1 MEENNNELTRP
12 FCTLLR
18 MISWKG
24 ILIDRKVVGRE
35 YKMKHNSKQFLAL
48 FMAVS
53 MAVAPV
59 SGVYAEDQNAAV
71 GDTLSE
77 NKQDSDEAGQ
87 TEPEAAAGQTE
98 SEAAAGQ
105 TESSVTTDT
114 SQEVTKEAGK
124 NQVAVEK
131 VQNTQEDG
139 TAPQTEPIGEDE
151 IFENITDISGM
162 AGALKDGEY
171 GVDADHFSAKL
182 TSGGSSKV
190 KIECQKVIV
199 KNGKATAW
207 INFSSSKYDKV
218 WVKVNGTQNIY
229 HAKPREGEAGVTFE
243 IPVNLNSSMT
253 FMAHTS
259 SMSGK
264 NIAYTINIAIPE
276 DTVPSTPSTPDQT
289 VITELS
295 FKEGSELSMKEGE
308 VQKLTPQFT
317 PALSASETAPD
328 MTWTSSDPKIVTVA
342 KSGTQAEV
350 TAVKAGT
357 AEVTVSI
364 NNAEGTELKATC
376 KVTVTASETENKTL
390 TDGNY
395 QVDVDTGN
403 KMFKVTNCILTS
415 EKGKMYAVITLSG
428 TGYDYLYMGSAADA
442 AEAAAKDYISYV
454 ADEAGKYT
462 YKVPVESLDK
472 GIAVAAHSIKKD
484 KWYDRTLIFSSAS
497 AKRIIADGTYQVNAE
512 AGGKMFRVTDCVM
525 TVKNGQMT
533 AAVTLSGQGY
543 NRIYLGDVNNASDDE
558 KNWIL
563 PDSLLAEQYT
573 FQIPVEKLDEVMT
586 IAVHTTKS
594 NKWDTRTLTFHSE
607 GMTKIADSN
616 NGNASN
622 GNNGSNGSLKPG
634 GNNNNPGNGS
644 NGNNQGNAENN
655 NGNSGTTGNNTTN
668 NGKPDQESKYESD
681 LNKSTARVNSTT
693 GLKDGVYTPDSFSWS
708 GGTGKVSITCSK
720 VTVTGGQAYA
730 TITFSSPHY
739 QYVKANGNVYYPSAK
754 TGSSTSFVIPVELNK
769 NNSVVGMTTAMSTA
783 HEIKYTIFVYIAE
796 AAKANASARANGKE
810 VTVIGANGSDSSKT
824 AAANKKMDEVAPE
837 IIGLEYQSET
847 KAEYA
852 KYFKIY
858 HYDQGITLLEI
869 DMNKKTG
876 RKAAGK
882 KWKEASEIS
891 GLNPAEQE
899 QAALYLNKVIK
910 YLIVPENAEIPAGLD
925 KEVIVVR
932 QPADHVYAGS
942 NKTISLME
950 ELGQLDKVTTVGVKK
965 NKCKNETIKEKMAE
979 KEVIYAGTSGKLNY
993 KKLVKKLKA
1002 GDLLYILSIDRL
1014 GRNYEEILLQWRII
1028 TKEKQVDVVVLDMPL
1043 LDTRKS
1049 GNDLTGTFVAD
1060 LVLQILSYVAQTERE
1075 NIHQRQK
1082 EGIAAAKLR
1091 GVKFGRPRKDVPER
1105 FWQLKE
1111 DWEDQKITSRE
1122 AARQLSIAQD
1132 TFLRW
1137 VHGK

>member
-1 MEENNNELTRP
+1 MEENYNKLTRP

-71 GDTLSE
+71 E
-77 NKQDSDEAGQ
+77 NAVNANVQDSAEAGQ
-87 TEPEAAAGQTE
+87 TEPEATAGQTESEAAAGQTE
-98 SEAAAGQ
+98 TEAAAGQ

-229 HAKPREGEAGVTFE
+229 HAKPREGEAGVAFE

-295 FKEGSELSMKEGE
+295 FKEGTELSMKKGE
-308 VQKLTPQFT
+308 VQELTPQFT

-390 TDGNY
+390 TDGSY

-428 TGYDYLYMGSAADA
+428 TGYDYLYMGPAADA

-472 GIAVAAHSIKKD
+472 GIAVAAHSIKND

-533 AAVTLSGQGY
+533 AAVTLSGHGY

-622 GNNGSNGSLKPG
+622 GNNGSNGSLTPG

-824 AAANKKMDEVAPE
+824 ATANKKMDEVAPE

-910 YLIVPENAEIPAGLD
+910 YLIVPENVEIPAGLD

-993 KKLVKKLKA
+993 KKLVKNKCNLALLSSSVLPEKRSSKKA
-1002 GDLLYILSIDRL
+1002 AKKKMTAYRKMT
-1014 GRNYEEILLQWRII
+1014 EKMTLLQIPVIVDRA
-1028 TKEKQVDVVVLDMPL
+1028 KDEKGKD
-1043 LDTRKS
+1043 
-1049 GNDLTGTFVAD
+1049 A
-1060 LVLQILSYVAQTERE
+1060 
-1075 NIHQRQK
+1075 QK
-1082 EGIAAAKLR
+1082 E
-1091 GVKFGRPRKDVPER
+1091 
-1105 FWQLKE
+1105 
-1111 DWEDQKITSRE
+1111 WEKVYKVILGCDGQSAE
-1122 AARQLSIAQD
+1122 
-1132 TFLRW
+1132 
-1137 VHGK
+1137 

>member
-1 MEENNNELTRP
+1 MEENYNKLTRP

-24 ILIDRKVVGRE
+24 ILVDRKVVGRE

-71 GDTLSE
+71 EDTLSE
-77 NKQDSDEAGQ
+77 NKQDSDEVGQ

-98 SEAAAGQ
+98 SEAAAGQTETEAAAGQ

-308 VQKLTPQFT
+308 VQELTPQFT

-573 FQIPVEKLDEVMT
+573 FQIPVKKLDEVMT

-622 GNNGSNGSLKPG
+622 GNNGSNGSLTPG

-824 AAANKKMDEVAPE
+824 ATANKKMDEVAPE

-910 YLIVPENAEIPAGLD
+910 YLIVPENVEIPAGLD

-993 KKLVKKLKA
+993 KKLVKNKCNLALLSSSVLPEKRSSKKA
-1002 GDLLYILSIDRL
+1002 AKKKMTAYRKMT
-1014 GRNYEEILLQWRII
+1014 EKMTLLQIPVIVDRA
-1028 TKEKQVDVVVLDMPL
+1028 KDEKGKD
-1043 LDTRKS
+1043 
-1049 GNDLTGTFVAD
+1049 A
-1060 LVLQILSYVAQTERE
+1060 
-1075 NIHQRQK
+1075 QK
-1082 EGIAAAKLR
+1082 E
-1091 GVKFGRPRKDVPER
+1091 
-1105 FWQLKE
+1105 
-1111 DWEDQKITSRE
+1111 WEKVYKVILGCDGQSAE
-1122 AARQLSIAQD
+1122 
-1132 TFLRW
+1132 
-1137 VHGK
+1137 

>member
-1 MEENNNELTRP
+1 MEENYNKLTRP

-24 ILIDRKVVGRE
+24 ILVDRKVVGRE

-98 SEAAAGQ
+98 SEAAAGQTETEAAAGQ

-308 VQKLTPQFT
+308 VQELTPQFT

-328 MTWTSSDPKIVTVA
+328 MTWTSSDPEVVTVA
-342 KSGTQAEV
+342 KSGTQAEL

-364 NNAEGTELKATC
+364 KNAEGTELKATC

-573 FQIPVEKLDEVMT
+573 FRIPVEKLDEVMT

-622 GNNGSNGSLKPG
+622 GNNGSNGSLTPG

-824 AAANKKMDEVAPE
+824 ATANKKMDEVAPE

-891 GLNPAEQE
+891 GLNPVEQE
-899 QAALYLNKVIK
+899 QAALYLNNVVK

-993 KKLVKKLKA
+993 KKLVKNKCNLALLSSSVLPEKRSGKKA
-1002 GDLLYILSIDRL
+1002 AKKKMTAYRKMT
-1014 GRNYEEILLQWRII
+1014 EKMTLLQIPVIVDRS
-1028 TKEKQVDVVVLDMPL
+1028 KDEKGKD
-1043 LDTRKS
+1043 
-1049 GNDLTGTFVAD
+1049 A
-1060 LVLQILSYVAQTERE
+1060 
-1075 NIHQRQK
+1075 QK
-1082 EGIAAAKLR
+1082 E
-1091 GVKFGRPRKDVPER
+1091 
-1105 FWQLKE
+1105 
-1111 DWEDQKITSRE
+1111 WEKVYQVILGCDGQNAE
-1122 AARQLSIAQD
+1122 
-1132 TFLRW
+1132 
-1137 VHGK
+1137 

>member
-1 MEENNNELTRP
+1 MEENYNKLTRP

-71 GDTLSE
+71 EDTLSE
-77 NKQDSDEAGQ
+77 NKQDSDEVGQ
-87 TEPEAAAGQTE
+87 TEPEATVGQTE
-98 SEAAAGQ
+98 LEAAAGQ

-308 VQKLTPQFT
+308 VQELTPQFT

-328 MTWTSSDPKIVTVA
+328 MTWTSSDPEVVTVA
-342 KSGTQAEV
+342 KSGTQAEL

-364 NNAEGTELKATC
+364 KNAEGTELKATC

-573 FQIPVEKLDEVMT
+573 FRIPVEKLDEVMT

-622 GNNGSNGSLKPG
+622 GNNGSNGSLIPG

-824 AAANKKMDEVAPE
+824 ATANKKMDEVAPE

-899 QAALYLNKVIK
+899 QAALYLNNVVK

-965 NKCKNETIKEKMAE
+965 NKCKNETIKEKMTE

-993 KKLVKKLKA
+993 KKLVKNKCNLALLSSSVLPEKRSSKKA
-1002 GDLLYILSIDRL
+1002 AKKKMTAYRKMT
-1014 GRNYEEILLQWRII
+1014 EKMTLLQIPVIVDRA
-1028 TKEKQVDVVVLDMPL
+1028 KDEKGKD
-1043 LDTRKS
+1043 
-1049 GNDLTGTFVAD
+1049 A
-1060 LVLQILSYVAQTERE
+1060 
-1075 NIHQRQK
+1075 QK
-1082 EGIAAAKLR
+1082 E
-1091 GVKFGRPRKDVPER
+1091 
-1105 FWQLKE
+1105 
-1111 DWEDQKITSRE
+1111 WEKVYQVILGCDGQSAE
-1122 AARQLSIAQD
+1122 
-1132 TFLRW
+1132 
-1137 VHGK
+1137 

>member
-1 MEENNNELTRP
+1 MEENYNKLTRP

-24 ILIDRKVVGRE
+24 ILVDRKVVGRE

-71 GDTLSE
+71 EDTLSE
-77 NKQDSDEAGQ
+77 NKQDSDEVGQ

-98 SEAAAGQ
+98 TEAAAGQ

-308 VQKLTPQFT
+308 VQELTPQFT

-328 MTWTSSDPKIVTVA
+328 MTWTSSDPEVVTVA
-342 KSGTQAEV
+342 KSGTQAEL

-364 NNAEGTELKATC
+364 KNAEGTELKATC

-622 GNNGSNGSLKPG
+622 GNNGSNGSLTPG

-824 AAANKKMDEVAPE
+824 ATANKKMDEVAPE

-910 YLIVPENAEIPAGLD
+910 YLIVPENVEIPAGLD

-979 KEVIYAGTSGKLNY
+979 KEVDYAGTSGKLNY
-993 KKLVKKLKA
+993 KKLVKNKCNLALLSSSVLPEKRSSKKA
-1002 GDLLYILSIDRL
+1002 AKKKMTAYRKMT
-1014 GRNYEEILLQWRII
+1014 EKMTLLQIPVIVDRA
-1028 TKEKQVDVVVLDMPL
+1028 KDEKGKD
-1043 LDTRKS
+1043 
-1049 GNDLTGTFVAD
+1049 A
-1060 LVLQILSYVAQTERE
+1060 
-1075 NIHQRQK
+1075 QK
-1082 EGIAAAKLR
+1082 E
-1091 GVKFGRPRKDVPER
+1091 
-1105 FWQLKE
+1105 
-1111 DWEDQKITSRE
+1111 WEKVYQVILGCDGQSAE
-1122 AARQLSIAQD
+1122 
-1132 TFLRW
+1132 
-1137 VHGK
+1137 

>member
-1 MEENNNELTRP
+1 MEENYNKLTRP

-24 ILIDRKVVGRE
+24 ILVDRKVVGRE

-71 GDTLSE
+71 E
-77 NKQDSDEAGQ
+77 NAVNANVQDSAEAGQ
-87 TEPEAAAGQTE
+87 TEPEATAGQTESEAAAGQTE
-98 SEAAAGQ
+98 TEAAAGQ

-308 VQKLTPQFT
+308 VQELTPQFT

-342 KSGTQAEV
+342 KSGTQAEL

-616 NGNASN
+616 NGNVSN
-622 GNNGSNGSLKPG
+622 GNNGSNGSLTPG

-824 AAANKKMDEVAPE
+824 ATANKKMDEVAPE

-993 KKLVKKLKA
+993 KKLVKNKCNLALLSSSVLPEKRSSKKA
-1002 GDLLYILSIDRL
+1002 AKKKMTAYRKMT
-1014 GRNYEEILLQWRII
+1014 EKMTLLQIPVIVDRA
-1028 TKEKQVDVVVLDMPL
+1028 KDEKGKD
-1043 LDTRKS
+1043 
-1049 GNDLTGTFVAD
+1049 A
-1060 LVLQILSYVAQTERE
+1060 
-1075 NIHQRQK
+1075 QK
-1082 EGIAAAKLR
+1082 E
-1091 GVKFGRPRKDVPER
+1091 
-1105 FWQLKE
+1105 
-1111 DWEDQKITSRE
+1111 WEKVYQVILGCDGQSAE
-1122 AARQLSIAQD
+1122 
-1132 TFLRW
+1132 
-1137 VHGK
+1137 

>member
-1 MEENNNELTRP
+1 
-12 FCTLLR
+12 
-18 MISWKG
+18 
-24 ILIDRKVVGRE
+24 
-35 YKMKHNSKQFLAL
+35 MKHNSKQFLAL

-71 GDTLSE
+71 EDTLSE
-77 NKQDSDEAGQ
+77 NKQDNDEAGQ
-87 TEPEAAAGQTE
+87 TELEAAAGQTE
-98 SEAAAGQ
+98 TEAAAGQ

-131 VQNTQEDG
+131 VQNTQKDG

-308 VQKLTPQFT
+308 VQELTPQFT

-342 KSGTQAEV
+342 KSGTRAEL

-357 AEVTVSI
+357 AEVTATFT
-364 NNAEGTELKATC
+364 NFEGTELEATC

-395 QVDVDTGN
+395 
-403 KMFKVTNCILTS
+403 
-415 EKGKMYAVITLSG
+415 
-428 TGYDYLYMGSAADA
+428 
-442 AEAAAKDYISYV
+442 
-454 ADEAGKYT
+454 
-462 YKVPVESLDK
+462 
-472 GIAVAAHSIKKD
+472 H
-484 KWYDRTLIFSSAS
+484 
-497 AKRIIADGTYQVNAE
+497 VNAE

-533 AAVTLSGQGY
+533 AAVTLSGRGY

-644 NGNNQGNAENN
+644 NGNNQGNAGNN

-668 NGKPDQESKYESD
+668 NGKPDKESKYESD

-739 QYVKANGNVYYPSAK
+739 QYVKANENVYYPSAK

-810 VTVIGANGSDSSKT
+810 VTVIGANGSDSSKMAT
-824 AAANKKMDEVAPE
+824 ANKKMDEVAPE

-899 QAALYLNKVIK
+899 QAALYLNNVVK

-993 KKLVKKLKA
+993 KKLVKNKCNLALLSSSVLPEKRSSKKA
-1002 GDLLYILSIDRL
+1002 AKKKMTAYRKMT
-1014 GRNYEEILLQWRII
+1014 EKMTLLQIPVIVDRA
-1028 TKEKQVDVVVLDMPL
+1028 KDEKGKD
-1043 LDTRKS
+1043 
-1049 GNDLTGTFVAD
+1049 A
-1060 LVLQILSYVAQTERE
+1060 
-1075 NIHQRQK
+1075 QK
-1082 EGIAAAKLR
+1082 E
-1091 GVKFGRPRKDVPER
+1091 
-1105 FWQLKE
+1105 
-1111 DWEDQKITSRE
+1111 WEKVYQVILGCDGQSAE
-1122 AARQLSIAQD
+1122 
-1132 TFLRW
+1132 
-1137 VHGK
+1137 

>member
-1 MEENNNELTRP
+1 MEENYNKLTRP

-71 GDTLSE
+71 EDTLSE
-77 NKQDSDEAGQ
+77 NKQDNDEAGQ
-87 TEPEAAAGQTE
+87 TESEAAAGQTE
-98 SEAAAGQ
+98 TEAAAGQ

-131 VQNTQEDG
+131 VQNTQKDG

-171 GVDADHFSAKL
+171 SVDADHFSAKL

-264 NIAYTINIAIPE
+264 NIAYMINIAIPE

-289 VITELS
+289 AITELS
-295 FKEGSELSMKEGE
+295 FKEGAELSMKKGE
-308 VQKLTPQFT
+308 VQELTPQFT

-328 MTWTSSDPKIVTVA
+328 MTWTSSDPKIVTVT

-390 TDGNY
+390 TDGSY

-428 TGYDYLYMGSAADA
+428 TGYDYLYMGPAADA

-472 GIAVAAHSIKKD
+472 GIAVAAHSIKND

-512 AGGKMFRVTDCVM
+512 AGGKMFRVTGCVM

-681 LNKSTARVNSTT
+681 LNKSTARVNSAT

-708 GGTGKVSITCSK
+708 GGTGKVRISCSK

-730 TITFSSPHY
+730 TITFSSTHY
-739 QYVKANGNVYYPSAK
+739 QYVKANGNVYYPSSK

-769 NNSVVGMTTAMSTA
+769 NNTIVGMTTAMSAA

-796 AAKANASARANGKE
+796 AAKANASTRANGKE
-810 VTVIGANGSDSSKT
+810 ITVIGVNGSDSSKT
-824 AAANKKMDEVAPE
+824 AAASKKLDEVAPE

-847 KAEYA
+847 KAEHA

-869 DMNKKTG
+869 DMSKKTG

-882 KWKEASEIS
+882 KWKQSSDTS

-899 QAALYLNKVIK
+899 QAALYLNKVVK

-932 QPADHVYAGS
+932 QPADHIYAGT
-942 NKTISLME
+942 NKIISKIAK
-950 ELGQLDKVTTVGVKK
+950 LGQNDKVTAVGVKK
-965 NKCKNETIKEKMAE
+965 KKCKNETIKEKME
-979 KEVIYAGTSGKLNY
+979 KKEIIYTGKSGKLNY
-993 KKLVKKLKA
+993 KKLVKNKCDLALLSSGILPKKGSSKKA
-1002 GDLLYILSIDRL
+1002 ARKKMKAYQKMTEKMTLLEMPVIVDRSKDEKGKDAKKEWEKVYQVIL
-1014 GRNYEEILLQWRII
+1014 GC
-1028 TKEKQVDVVVLDMPL
+1028 
-1043 LDTRKS
+1043 
-1049 GNDLTGTFVAD
+1049 
-1060 LVLQILSYVAQTERE
+1060 
-1075 NIHQRQK
+1075 
-1082 EGIAAAKLR
+1082 
-1091 GVKFGRPRKDVPER
+1091 
-1105 FWQLKE
+1105 
-1111 DWEDQKITSRE
+1111 EDQSAE
-1122 AARQLSIAQD
+1122 
-1132 TFLRW
+1132 
-1137 VHGK
+1137 

>member
-1 MEENNNELTRP
+1 MEENYNKLTRP

-24 ILIDRKVVGRE
+24 ILVDRKVVGRE

-71 GDTLSE
+71 EDTLSE
-77 NKQDSDEAGQ
+77 NKQDSDEVGQ
-87 TEPEAAAGQTE
+87 TEPEATAGQTE
-98 SEAAAGQ
+98 LEAAAGQ

-308 VQKLTPQFT
+308 VQELTPQFT

-328 MTWTSSDPKIVTVA
+328 MTWTSSDPEVVTVA
-342 KSGTQAEV
+342 KSGTQAEL

-364 NNAEGTELKATC
+364 KNAEGTELKATC

-622 GNNGSNGSLKPG
+622 GNTGSNGSLTPG

-824 AAANKKMDEVAPE
+824 ATANKKMDEVAPE

-910 YLIVPENAEIPAGLD
+910 YLIVPENVEIPAGLD

-993 KKLVKKLKA
+993 KKLVKNKCNLALLSSSVLPEKRSSKKA
-1002 GDLLYILSIDRL
+1002 AKKKMTAYRKMT
-1014 GRNYEEILLQWRII
+1014 EKMTLLQIPVIVDRA
-1028 TKEKQVDVVVLDMPL
+1028 KDEKGKD
-1043 LDTRKS
+1043 
-1049 GNDLTGTFVAD
+1049 A
-1060 LVLQILSYVAQTERE
+1060 
-1075 NIHQRQK
+1075 QK
-1082 EGIAAAKLR
+1082 EWEKVYQVI
-1091 GVKFGRPRKDVPER
+1091 FGCDGQSAE
-1105 FWQLKE
+1105 
-1111 DWEDQKITSRE
+1111 
-1122 AARQLSIAQD
+1122 
-1132 TFLRW
+1132 
-1137 VHGK
+1137 

>member
-1 MEENNNELTRP
+1 
-12 FCTLLR
+12 
-18 MISWKG
+18 
-24 ILIDRKVVGRE
+24 
-35 YKMKHNSKQFLAL
+35 MKHNSKQFLAL

-71 GDTLSE
+71 EDTLSE
-77 NKQDSDEAGQ
+77 NKQDSDEVGQ
-87 TEPEAAAGQTE
+87 TEPEATVGQTE
-98 SEAAAGQ
+98 PEAAAGQ

-171 GVDADHFSAKL
+171 GVDADHFSTKL

-308 VQKLTPQFT
+308 VQELTPQFT

-328 MTWTSSDPKIVTVA
+328 MTWTSSDPEVVTVA
-342 KSGTQAEV
+342 KSGTQAEL

-364 NNAEGTELKATC
+364 KNAEGTELKATC

-573 FQIPVEKLDEVMT
+573 FRIPVEKLDEVMT

-622 GNNGSNGSLKPG
+622 GNNGSNGSLIPG

-824 AAANKKMDEVAPE
+824 ATANKKMDEVAPE

-899 QAALYLNKVIK
+899 QAALYLNNVVK

-965 NKCKNETIKEKMAE
+965 NKCKNETIKEKMTE

-993 KKLVKKLKA
+993 KKLVKNKCNLALLSSSVLPEKRSSKKA
-1002 GDLLYILSIDRL
+1002 AKKKMTAYRKMT
-1014 GRNYEEILLQWRII
+1014 EKMTLLQIPVIVDRA
-1028 TKEKQVDVVVLDMPL
+1028 KDEKGKD
-1043 LDTRKS
+1043 
-1049 GNDLTGTFVAD
+1049 A
-1060 LVLQILSYVAQTERE
+1060 
-1075 NIHQRQK
+1075 QK
-1082 EGIAAAKLR
+1082 E
-1091 GVKFGRPRKDVPER
+1091 
-1105 FWQLKE
+1105 
-1111 DWEDQKITSRE
+1111 WEKVYQVILGCDGQSAE
-1122 AARQLSIAQD
+1122 
-1132 TFLRW
+1132 
-1137 VHGK
+1137 

>member
-1 MEENNNELTRP
+1 
-12 FCTLLR
+12 
-18 MISWKG
+18 
-24 ILIDRKVVGRE
+24 
-35 YKMKHNSKQFLAL
+35 MKHNSKQFLAL

-71 GDTLSE
+71 EDTLSE
-77 NKQDSDEAGQ
+77 NKQDNDE
-87 TEPEAAAGQTE
+87 
-98 SEAAAGQ
+98 AGQ

-308 VQKLTPQFT
+308 VQELTPQFT

-328 MTWTSSDPKIVTVA
+328 MTWTSSDPEVVTVA
-342 KSGTQAEV
+342 KSGTQAEL

-364 NNAEGTELKATC
+364 KNAEGTELKATC

-533 AAVTLSGQGY
+533 AAVTLSGRGY

-573 FQIPVEKLDEVMT
+573 FRIPVEKLDEVMT

-622 GNNGSNGSLKPG
+622 GNNGSNGSLIPG

-824 AAANKKMDEVAPE
+824 ATANKKMDEVAPE

-899 QAALYLNKVIK
+899 QAALYLNNVVK

-965 NKCKNETIKEKMAE
+965 NKCKNETIKEKMTE

-993 KKLVKKLKA
+993 KKLVKNKCNLALLSSSVLPEKRSSKKA
-1002 GDLLYILSIDRL
+1002 AKKKMTAYRKMT
-1014 GRNYEEILLQWRII
+1014 EKMTLLQIPVIVDRA
-1028 TKEKQVDVVVLDMPL
+1028 KDEKGKD
-1043 LDTRKS
+1043 
-1049 GNDLTGTFVAD
+1049 A
-1060 LVLQILSYVAQTERE
+1060 
-1075 NIHQRQK
+1075 QK
-1082 EGIAAAKLR
+1082 E
-1091 GVKFGRPRKDVPER
+1091 
-1105 FWQLKE
+1105 
-1111 DWEDQKITSRE
+1111 WEKVYQVILGCDGQSAE
-1122 AARQLSIAQD
+1122 
-1132 TFLRW
+1132 
-1137 VHGK
+1137 

>member
-1 MEENNNELTRP
+1 
-12 FCTLLR
+12 
-18 MISWKG
+18 
-24 ILIDRKVVGRE
+24 
-35 YKMKHNSKQFLAL
+35 MKHNSKQFLAL

-71 GDTLSE
+71 EDTLSE
-77 NKQDSDEAGQ
+77 NKQDNDEAGQ

-171 GVDADHFSAKL
+171 SVDADHFSAKL

-229 HAKPREGEAGVTFE
+229 HAKPREGEAGVAFE

-395 QVDVDTGN
+395 QV
-403 KMFKVTNCILTS
+403 
-415 EKGKMYAVITLSG
+415 
-428 TGYDYLYMGSAADA
+428 
-442 AEAAAKDYISYV
+442 
-454 ADEAGKYT
+454 
-462 YKVPVESLDK
+462 
-472 GIAVAAHSIKKD
+472 
-484 KWYDRTLIFSSAS
+484 
-497 AKRIIADGTYQVNAE
+497 NAE
-512 AGGKMFRVTDCVM
+512 AGGKMIRVTNCVM

-533 AAVTLSGQGY
+533 AAVTLSGRGY
-543 NRIYLGDVNNASDDE
+543 NRIYLGDVNDAPNDE
-558 KNWIL
+558 SNWIL

-616 NGNASN
+616 HGNASN
-622 GNNGSNGSLKPG
+622 GNNGSNGSLTSG
-634 GNNNNPGNGS
+634 GNNNNPGNTS
-644 NGNNQGNAENN
+644 NGNNSGSTGSN
-655 NGNSGTTGNNTTN
+655 NGNTGNNTTN
-668 NGKPDQESKYESD
+668 NGKPDKESKYESD
-681 LNKSTARVNSTT
+681 LNKSTARVNSAT

-708 GGTGKVSITCSK
+708 GGTGKVRISCSK

-730 TITFSSPHY
+730 TITFSSTHY
-739 QYVKANGNVYYPSAK
+739 QYVKANGNVYYPSSK

-769 NNSVVGMTTAMSTA
+769 NNTIVGMTTAMSAA

-796 AAKANASARANGKE
+796 AAKANASTRANGKE
-810 VTVIGANGSDSSKT
+810 ITVIGVNGSDSSKT
-824 AAANKKMDEVAPE
+824 AAASKKLDEVAPE

-847 KAEYA
+847 KAEHA

-869 DMNKKTG
+869 DMSKKTG

-882 KWKEASEIS
+882 KWKQSSDTS

-899 QAALYLNKVIK
+899 QAALYLNKVVK

-932 QPADHVYAGS
+932 QPADHIYAGT
-942 NKTISLME
+942 NKIISKIAK
-950 ELGQLDKVTTVGVKK
+950 LGQNDKVTAVGVKK
-965 NKCKNETIKEKMAE
+965 KKCKNETIKEKME
-979 KEVIYAGTSGKLNY
+979 KKEIIYTGKSGKLNY
-993 KKLVKKLKA
+993 KKLVKNKCDLALLSSGILPKKGSSKKA
-1002 GDLLYILSIDRL
+1002 ARKKMKAYQKMTEKMTLLEMPVIVDRSKDEKGKDAKKEWEKVYQVIL
-1014 GRNYEEILLQWRII
+1014 GC
-1028 TKEKQVDVVVLDMPL
+1028 
-1043 LDTRKS
+1043 
-1049 GNDLTGTFVAD
+1049 
-1060 LVLQILSYVAQTERE
+1060 
-1075 NIHQRQK
+1075 
-1082 EGIAAAKLR
+1082 
-1091 GVKFGRPRKDVPER
+1091 
-1105 FWQLKE
+1105 
-1111 DWEDQKITSRE
+1111 EDQSAE
-1122 AARQLSIAQD
+1122 
-1132 TFLRW
+1132 
-1137 VHGK
+1137 

>member
-1 MEENNNELTRP
+1 MEENYNKLTRP

-24 ILIDRKVVGRE
+24 ILVDRKVVGRE

-71 GDTLSE
+71 EDTLSE

-98 SEAAAGQ
+98 TEAAAGQ

-139 TAPQTEPIGEDE
+139 TVPQTEPIGEDE

-308 VQKLTPQFT
+308 VQELTPQFT

-328 MTWTSSDPKIVTVA
+328 MTWTSSDPEVVTVA
-342 KSGTQAEV
+342 KSGTQAEL

-364 NNAEGTELKATC
+364 KNAEGTELKATC

-622 GNNGSNGSLKPG
+622 GNNGSNGSLTPG

-824 AAANKKMDEVAPE
+824 ATANKKMDEVAPE

-910 YLIVPENAEIPAGLD
+910 YLIVPENVEIPAGLD

-993 KKLVKKLKA
+993 KKLVKNKCNLALLSSSVLPEKRSSKKA
-1002 GDLLYILSIDRL
+1002 AKKKMTAYRKMT
-1014 GRNYEEILLQWRII
+1014 EKMTLLQIPVIVDRA
-1028 TKEKQVDVVVLDMPL
+1028 KDEKGKD
-1043 LDTRKS
+1043 
-1049 GNDLTGTFVAD
+1049 A
-1060 LVLQILSYVAQTERE
+1060 
-1075 NIHQRQK
+1075 QK
-1082 EGIAAAKLR
+1082 E
-1091 GVKFGRPRKDVPER
+1091 
-1105 FWQLKE
+1105 
-1111 DWEDQKITSRE
+1111 WEKVYQVILGCDGQSAE
-1122 AARQLSIAQD
+1122 
-1132 TFLRW
+1132 
-1137 VHGK
+1137 

>member
-1 MEENNNELTRP
+1 MEENYNKLTRP

-24 ILIDRKVVGRE
+24 ILVDRKVVGRE

-59 SGVYAEDQNAAV
+59 SGVYAEDQNATV
-71 GDTLSE
+71 EDTLSE
-77 NKQDSDEAGQ
+77 NKQDSDEVGQ

-98 SEAAAGQ
+98 SEAAAGQTETEAAAGQ

-308 VQKLTPQFT
+308 VQELTPQFT

-328 MTWTSSDPKIVTVA
+328 MTWTSSDPEVVTVA
-342 KSGTQAEV
+342 KSGTQAEL

-364 NNAEGTELKATC
+364 KNAEGTELKATC

-533 AAVTLSGQGY
+533 AAVTLSGRGY

-622 GNNGSNGSLKPG
+622 GNNGSNGSLTPG

-824 AAANKKMDEVAPE
+824 ATANKKMDEVAPE

-882 KWKEASEIS
+882 KWKEASETS

-899 QAALYLNKVIK
+899 QAALYLNKVVK

-979 KEVIYAGTSGKLNY
+979 KEVDYAGTSGKLNY
-993 KKLVKKLKA
+993 KKLVKSKCNLALLSSSVLPEKRSSKKA
-1002 GDLLYILSIDRL
+1002 AKKKMTAYRKMT
-1014 GRNYEEILLQWRII
+1014 EKMTLLQIPVIVDRA
-1028 TKEKQVDVVVLDMPL
+1028 KDEKGKD
-1043 LDTRKS
+1043 
-1049 GNDLTGTFVAD
+1049 A
-1060 LVLQILSYVAQTERE
+1060 
-1075 NIHQRQK
+1075 QK
-1082 EGIAAAKLR
+1082 E
-1091 GVKFGRPRKDVPER
+1091 
-1105 FWQLKE
+1105 
-1111 DWEDQKITSRE
+1111 WEKVYQVILECDSQSAE
-1122 AARQLSIAQD
+1122 
-1132 TFLRW
+1132 
-1137 VHGK
+1137 

>member
-1 MEENNNELTRP
+1 
-12 FCTLLR
+12 
-18 MISWKG
+18 
-24 ILIDRKVVGRE
+24 
-35 YKMKHNSKQFLAL
+35 MKHNSKQFLAL

-71 GDTLSE
+71 EDTLSE
-77 NKQDSDEAGQ
+77 NKQDSDEVGQ
-87 TEPEAAAGQTE
+87 TEPEATVGQTE
-98 SEAAAGQ
+98 PEAAAGQ

-308 VQKLTPQFT
+308 VQELTPQFT

-328 MTWTSSDPKIVTVA
+328 MTWTSSDPEVVTVA
-342 KSGTQAEV
+342 KSGTQAEL

-364 NNAEGTELKATC
+364 KNAEGTELKATC

-573 FQIPVEKLDEVMT
+573 FRIPVEKLDEVMT

-622 GNNGSNGSLKPG
+622 GNNGSNGSLIPG

-824 AAANKKMDEVAPE
+824 ATANKKMDEVAPE

-891 GLNPAEQE
+891 GLNPAEQG
-899 QAALYLNKVIK
+899 QAALYLNNVVK

-965 NKCKNETIKEKMAE
+965 NKCKNETIKEKMTE

-993 KKLVKKLKA
+993 KKLVKNKCNLALLSSSVLPEKRSSKKA
-1002 GDLLYILSIDRL
+1002 AKKKMTAYRKMT
-1014 GRNYEEILLQWRII
+1014 EKMTLLQIPVIVDRA
-1028 TKEKQVDVVVLDMPL
+1028 KDEKGKD
-1043 LDTRKS
+1043 
-1049 GNDLTGTFVAD
+1049 A
-1060 LVLQILSYVAQTERE
+1060 
-1075 NIHQRQK
+1075 QK
-1082 EGIAAAKLR
+1082 E
-1091 GVKFGRPRKDVPER
+1091 
-1105 FWQLKE
+1105 
-1111 DWEDQKITSRE
+1111 WEKVYQVILGCDGQSAE
-1122 AARQLSIAQD
+1122 
-1132 TFLRW
+1132 
-1137 VHGK
+1137 

>member
-1 MEENNNELTRP
+1 
-12 FCTLLR
+12 
-18 MISWKG
+18 
-24 ILIDRKVVGRE
+24 
-35 YKMKHNSKQFLAL
+35 MKHNSKQFLAL

-71 GDTLSE
+71 EDTLSE
-77 NKQDSDEAGQ
+77 NKQDSDEVGQ

-98 SEAAAGQ
+98 LEAAAGQTETEAAAGQ

-308 VQKLTPQFT
+308 VQELTPQFT

-328 MTWTSSDPKIVTVA
+328 MTWTSSDPEVVTVA
-342 KSGTQAEV
+342 KSGTQAEL

-364 NNAEGTELKATC
+364 KNAEGTELKATC

-622 GNNGSNGSLKPG
+622 GNNGSNGSLTPG

-644 NGNNQGNAENN
+644 NGNNQGNEENN

-754 TGSSTSFVIPVELNK
+754 TGSFTSFVIPVELNK

-824 AAANKKMDEVAPE
+824 ATANKKMDEVAPE

-910 YLIVPENAEIPAGLD
+910 YLIVPENVEIPAGLD

-993 KKLVKKLKA
+993 KKLVKNKCNLALLSSSVLPEKRSSKKA
-1002 GDLLYILSIDRL
+1002 AKKKMTAYRKMT
-1014 GRNYEEILLQWRII
+1014 EKMTLLQIPVIVDRA
-1028 TKEKQVDVVVLDMPL
+1028 KDEKGKD
-1043 LDTRKS
+1043 
-1049 GNDLTGTFVAD
+1049 A
-1060 LVLQILSYVAQTERE
+1060 
-1075 NIHQRQK
+1075 QK
-1082 EGIAAAKLR
+1082 E
-1091 GVKFGRPRKDVPER
+1091 
-1105 FWQLKE
+1105 
-1111 DWEDQKITSRE
+1111 WEKVYKVILGCDGQSAE
-1122 AARQLSIAQD
+1122 
-1132 TFLRW
+1132 
-1137 VHGK
+1137 

>member
-1 MEENNNELTRP
+1 MEENYNKLTRP

-24 ILIDRKVVGRE
+24 ILVDRKVVGRE

-71 GDTLSE
+71 EDTLSE
-77 NKQDSDEAGQ
+77 NKQDNDEAGQ

-98 SEAAAGQ
+98 SEATAGQTEPEAAAGQ

-171 GVDADHFSAKL
+171 SVDADHFSAKL

-308 VQKLTPQFT
+308 VQELTPQFT

-328 MTWTSSDPKIVTVA
+328 MTWTSSDPEVVTVA
-342 KSGTQAEV
+342 KSGTQAEL

-364 NNAEGTELKATC
+364 KNAEGTELKATC

-573 FQIPVEKLDEVMT
+573 FRIPVEKLDEVMT

-622 GNNGSNGSLKPG
+622 GNNGSNGSLTPG

-824 AAANKKMDEVAPE
+824 ETANKKMDEVAPE

-899 QAALYLNKVIK
+899 QAALYLNNVVK

-965 NKCKNETIKEKMAE
+965 NKCKNETIKEKMTE

-993 KKLVKKLKA
+993 KKLVKNKCNLALLSSSVLPEKRSSKKA
-1002 GDLLYILSIDRL
+1002 AKKKMTAYRKMT
-1014 GRNYEEILLQWRII
+1014 EKMTLLQIPVIVDRA
-1028 TKEKQVDVVVLDMPL
+1028 KDEKGKD
-1043 LDTRKS
+1043 
-1049 GNDLTGTFVAD
+1049 A
-1060 LVLQILSYVAQTERE
+1060 
-1075 NIHQRQK
+1075 QK
-1082 EGIAAAKLR
+1082 E
-1091 GVKFGRPRKDVPER
+1091 
-1105 FWQLKE
+1105 
-1111 DWEDQKITSRE
+1111 WEKVYQVILGCDGQSAE
-1122 AARQLSIAQD
+1122 
-1132 TFLRW
+1132 
-1137 VHGK
+1137 

>member
-1 MEENNNELTRP
+1 MEENYNKLTRP

-71 GDTLSE
+71 E
-77 NKQDSDEAGQ
+77 NAVNANVQDSAEAGQ
-87 TEPEAAAGQTE
+87 TEPEATAGQTESEAAAGQTE
-98 SEAAAGQ
+98 TEAAAGQ

-295 FKEGSELSMKEGE
+295 FKEGTELSMKEGE
-308 VQKLTPQFT
+308 VQELTPQFT

-655 NGNSGTTGNNTTN
+655 NGNSGTTENNTTN

-824 AAANKKMDEVAPE
+824 ATANKKMDEVAPE

-910 YLIVPENAEIPAGLD
+910 YLIVPENVEIPAGLD

-993 KKLVKKLKA
+993 KKLVKNKCNLALLSSSVLPEKRSSKKA
-1002 GDLLYILSIDRL
+1002 AKKKMTAYRKMT
-1014 GRNYEEILLQWRII
+1014 EKMTLLQIPVIVDRA
-1028 TKEKQVDVVVLDMPL
+1028 KDEKGKD
-1043 LDTRKS
+1043 
-1049 GNDLTGTFVAD
+1049 A
-1060 LVLQILSYVAQTERE
+1060 
-1075 NIHQRQK
+1075 QK
-1082 EGIAAAKLR
+1082 E
-1091 GVKFGRPRKDVPER
+1091 
-1105 FWQLKE
+1105 
-1111 DWEDQKITSRE
+1111 WEKVYKVILGCDGQSAE
-1122 AARQLSIAQD
+1122 
-1132 TFLRW
+1132 
-1137 VHGK
+1137 

>member
-1 MEENNNELTRP
+1 MEENYNKLTRP

-24 ILIDRKVVGRE
+24 ILVDRKVVGRE

-71 GDTLSE
+71 EDTLSE

-98 SEAAAGQ
+98 SEAAAGQTETEAAAGQ

-308 VQKLTPQFT
+308 VQELTPQFT

-328 MTWTSSDPKIVTVA
+328 MTWTSSDPEVVTVA
-342 KSGTQAEV
+342 KSGTQAEL

-364 NNAEGTELKATC
+364 KNAEGTELKATC

-622 GNNGSNGSLKPG
+622 GNNGSNGSLTPG

-824 AAANKKMDEVAPE
+824 ATANKKMDEVAPE

-876 RKAAGK
+876 RKVAGK

-932 QPADHVYAGS
+932 QPADRVYAGS

-979 KEVIYAGTSGKLNY
+979 KEVIYAGTSDKLNY
-993 KKLVKKLKA
+993 KKLVKNKCNLALLSSSVLPEKRSSKKA
-1002 GDLLYILSIDRL
+1002 AKKKMTAYRKMT
-1014 GRNYEEILLQWRII
+1014 EKMTLLQIPVIVDRA
-1028 TKEKQVDVVVLDMPL
+1028 KDEKGKD
-1043 LDTRKS
+1043 
-1049 GNDLTGTFVAD
+1049 A
-1060 LVLQILSYVAQTERE
+1060 
-1075 NIHQRQK
+1075 QK
-1082 EGIAAAKLR
+1082 E
-1091 GVKFGRPRKDVPER
+1091 
-1105 FWQLKE
+1105 
-1111 DWEDQKITSRE
+1111 WEKVYQVILGCDGQSAE
-1122 AARQLSIAQD
+1122 
-1132 TFLRW
+1132 
-1137 VHGK
+1137 

>member
-1 MEENNNELTRP
+1 MEENYNKLTRP

-24 ILIDRKVVGRE
+24 ILVDRKVVGRE

-71 GDTLSE
+71 EDTLSE
-77 NKQDSDEAGQ
+77 NKQDSDEVGQ

-98 SEAAAGQ
+98 SEAAAGQTETEAAAGQ

-199 KNGKATAW
+199 KNGKATAG

-229 HAKPREGEAGVTFE
+229 HAKPREGGAGVTFE

-308 VQKLTPQFT
+308 VQELTPQFT

-328 MTWTSSDPKIVTVA
+328 MTWTSSDPEVVTVA
-342 KSGTQAEV
+342 KSGTQAEL

-364 NNAEGTELKATC
+364 KNAEGTELKATC

-622 GNNGSNGSLKPG
+622 GNNGSNGSLTPG

-882 KWKEASEIS
+882 KWKEVSETS

-899 QAALYLNKVIK
+899 QAALYLNKVVK

-993 KKLVKKLKA
+993 KKLVKNKCNLALLSSSVLPEKRSSKKA
-1002 GDLLYILSIDRL
+1002 AKKKMTAYRKMT
-1014 GRNYEEILLQWRII
+1014 EKMTLLQIPVIVDRA
-1028 TKEKQVDVVVLDMPL
+1028 KDEKGKD
-1043 LDTRKS
+1043 
-1049 GNDLTGTFVAD
+1049 A
-1060 LVLQILSYVAQTERE
+1060 
-1075 NIHQRQK
+1075 QK
-1082 EGIAAAKLR
+1082 E
-1091 GVKFGRPRKDVPER
+1091 
-1105 FWQLKE
+1105 
-1111 DWEDQKITSRE
+1111 WEKVYQVILGCDGQSAE
-1122 AARQLSIAQD
+1122 
-1132 TFLRW
+1132 
-1137 VHGK
+1137 

>member
-1 MEENNNELTRP
+1 
-12 FCTLLR
+12 
-18 MISWKG
+18 
-24 ILIDRKVVGRE
+24 
-35 YKMKHNSKQFLAL
+35 MKHNSKQFLAL

-71 GDTLSE
+71 E
-77 NKQDSDEAGQ
+77 NAVNANVQDSAEAGQ
-87 TEPEAAAGQTE
+87 TEPEATAGQTESEAAAGQTE
-98 SEAAAGQ
+98 TEAAAGQ

-308 VQKLTPQFT
+308 VQELTPQFT

-342 KSGTQAEV
+342 KSGTQAEL

-622 GNNGSNGSLKPG
+622 GNNGSNGSLTPG

-824 AAANKKMDEVAPE
+824 ATANKKMDEVAPE

-993 KKLVKKLKA
+993 KKLVKNKCNLALLSSSVLPEKRSSKKA
-1002 GDLLYILSIDRL
+1002 AKKKMTAYRKMT
-1014 GRNYEEILLQWRII
+1014 EKMTLLQIPVIVDRA
-1028 TKEKQVDVVVLDMPL
+1028 KDEKGKD
-1043 LDTRKS
+1043 
-1049 GNDLTGTFVAD
+1049 A
-1060 LVLQILSYVAQTERE
+1060 
-1075 NIHQRQK
+1075 QK
-1082 EGIAAAKLR
+1082 E
-1091 GVKFGRPRKDVPER
+1091 
-1105 FWQLKE
+1105 
-1111 DWEDQKITSRE
+1111 WEKVYQVILGCDGQSAE
-1122 AARQLSIAQD
+1122 
-1132 TFLRW
+1132 
-1137 VHGK
+1137 

>member
-71 GDTLSE
+71 EDTLSE

-98 SEAAAGQ
+98 SEATAGQTEPEAAAGQ

-171 GVDADHFSAKL
+171 SVDADHFSAKL

-218 WVKVNGTQNIY
+218 WVKVNGIQNIY
-229 HAKPREGEAGVTFE
+229 HAKPREGEAGVAFE

-308 VQKLTPQFT
+308 VQELTPQFT

-622 GNNGSNGSLKPG
+622 GNNGSNGSLTPG

-824 AAANKKMDEVAPE
+824 ATANKKMDEVAPE

-899 QAALYLNKVIK
+899 QATLYLNNVVK

-993 KKLVKKLKA
+993 KKLVKNKCNLALLSSSVLPEKRSSKKA
-1002 GDLLYILSIDRL
+1002 AKKKMTAYRKMT
-1014 GRNYEEILLQWRII
+1014 EKMTLLQIPVIVDRA
-1028 TKEKQVDVVVLDMPL
+1028 KDEKGKD
-1043 LDTRKS
+1043 
-1049 GNDLTGTFVAD
+1049 A
-1060 LVLQILSYVAQTERE
+1060 
-1075 NIHQRQK
+1075 QK
-1082 EGIAAAKLR
+1082 E
-1091 GVKFGRPRKDVPER
+1091 
-1105 FWQLKE
+1105 
-1111 DWEDQKITSRE
+1111 WEKVYQVILGCDGQSAE
-1122 AARQLSIAQD
+1122 
-1132 TFLRW
+1132 
-1137 VHGK
+1137 

>member
-1 MEENNNELTRP
+1 MEENYNKLTRP

-71 GDTLSE
+71 EDTLSE
-77 NKQDSDEAGQ
+77 NKQDSDEVGQ
-87 TEPEAAAGQTE
+87 TEPEATAGQTE
-98 SEAAAGQ
+98 LEAAAGQ

-295 FKEGSELSMKEGE
+295 FKEGTELSMKEGE

-390 TDGNY
+390 TDGSY

-428 TGYDYLYMGSAADA
+428 TGYDYLYMGPAADA

-472 GIAVAAHSIKKD
+472 GIAVAAHSIKND

-533 AAVTLSGQGY
+533 AAVTLSGHGY

-634 GNNNNPGNGS
+634 GNNNDPGNGS

-668 NGKPDQESKYESD
+668 NGKPDKESKYESD
-681 LNKSTARVNSTT
+681 LNKSTAKVNSAT

-824 AAANKKMDEVAPE
+824 ATANKKMDEVAPE

-993 KKLVKKLKA
+993 KKLVKNKCNLALLSSSVLPEKRSSKKA
-1002 GDLLYILSIDRL
+1002 AKKKMTAYRKMT
-1014 GRNYEEILLQWRII
+1014 EKMTLLQIPVIVDRA
-1028 TKEKQVDVVVLDMPL
+1028 KDEKGKD
-1043 LDTRKS
+1043 
-1049 GNDLTGTFVAD
+1049 A
-1060 LVLQILSYVAQTERE
+1060 
-1075 NIHQRQK
+1075 QK
-1082 EGIAAAKLR
+1082 E
-1091 GVKFGRPRKDVPER
+1091 
-1105 FWQLKE
+1105 
-1111 DWEDQKITSRE
+1111 WEKVYQVIWGCDGQSAE
-1122 AARQLSIAQD
+1122 
-1132 TFLRW
+1132 
-1137 VHGK
+1137 

>member
-1 MEENNNELTRP
+1 MEENYNKLTRP

-24 ILIDRKVVGRE
+24 ILVDRKVVGRE

-71 GDTLSE
+71 E
-77 NKQDSDEAGQ
+77 NAVNANVQDSAEAGQ
-87 TEPEAAAGQTE
+87 TEPEATAGQTESEAAAGQTE
-98 SEAAAGQ
+98 TEAAAGQ

-243 IPVNLNSSMT
+243 IHVNLNSSMT

-295 FKEGSELSMKEGE
+295 FKEGTELSMKEGE
-308 VQKLTPQFT
+308 VQELTPQFT

-754 TGSSTSFVIPVELNK
+754 TGSSTSFVIPVEMNK

-824 AAANKKMDEVAPE
+824 ATANKKMDEVAPE

-993 KKLVKKLKA
+993 KKLVKNKCNLALLSSSVLPEKRSSKKA
-1002 GDLLYILSIDRL
+1002 AKKKMTAYRKMT
-1014 GRNYEEILLQWRII
+1014 EKMTLLQIPVIVDRA
-1028 TKEKQVDVVVLDMPL
+1028 KDEKGKD
-1043 LDTRKS
+1043 
-1049 GNDLTGTFVAD
+1049 A
-1060 LVLQILSYVAQTERE
+1060 
-1075 NIHQRQK
+1075 QK
-1082 EGIAAAKLR
+1082 E
-1091 GVKFGRPRKDVPER
+1091 
-1105 FWQLKE
+1105 
-1111 DWEDQKITSRE
+1111 WEKVYQVIWGCDGQSAE
-1122 AARQLSIAQD
+1122 
-1132 TFLRW
+1132 
-1137 VHGK
+1137 

>member
-1 MEENNNELTRP
+1 
-12 FCTLLR
+12 
-18 MISWKG
+18 
-24 ILIDRKVVGRE
+24 
-35 YKMKHNSKQFLAL
+35 MKHNSKQFLAL

-71 GDTLSE
+71 EDTLSE
-77 NKQDSDEAGQ
+77 NKQDNDEAGQ

-171 GVDADHFSAKL
+171 SVDADHFSAKL

-229 HAKPREGEAGVTFE
+229 HAKPREGEAGVAFE

-454 ADEAGKYT
+454 ADEAGKYI

-533 AAVTLSGQGY
+533 AAVTLSGRGY

-824 AAANKKMDEVAPE
+824 ATANKKMDEVAPE

-899 QAALYLNKVIK
+899 QATLYLNNVVK

-993 KKLVKKLKA
+993 KKLVKNKCNLALLSSSVLPEKRSSKKA
-1002 GDLLYILSIDRL
+1002 AKKKMTAYRKMT
-1014 GRNYEEILLQWRII
+1014 EKMTLLQIPVIVDRA
-1028 TKEKQVDVVVLDMPL
+1028 KDEKGKD
-1043 LDTRKS
+1043 
-1049 GNDLTGTFVAD
+1049 A
-1060 LVLQILSYVAQTERE
+1060 
-1075 NIHQRQK
+1075 QK
-1082 EGIAAAKLR
+1082 EWEKVYQVILGC
-1091 GVKFGRPRKDVPER
+1091 DVQSAE
-1105 FWQLKE
+1105 
-1111 DWEDQKITSRE
+1111 
-1122 AARQLSIAQD
+1122 
-1132 TFLRW
+1132 
-1137 VHGK
+1137 

>member
-1 MEENNNELTRP
+1 
-12 FCTLLR
+12 
-18 MISWKG
+18 
-24 ILIDRKVVGRE
+24 
-35 YKMKHNSKQFLAL
+35 MKHNSKQFLAL

-71 GDTLSE
+71 EDTLSE
-77 NKQDSDEAGQ
+77 NKQDNDEAGQ
-87 TEPEAAAGQTE
+87 TELEAAAGQTE
-98 SEAAAGQ
+98 TEAATGQ

-114 SQEVTKEAGK
+114 SQEVTKETGK

-229 HAKPREGEAGVTFE
+229 HAKPREGEAGVAFE

-308 VQKLTPQFT
+308 VQELTPQFT

-357 AEVTVSI
+357 AEVTATFT
-364 NNAEGTELKATC
+364 NFEGTELKATC

-390 TDGNY
+390 TDGSY

-428 TGYDYLYMGSAADA
+428 TGYDYLYMGKAADA

-512 AGGKMFRVTDCVM
+512 AGGMMFRVTDCVM

-533 AAVTLSGQGY
+533 AAVTLSSQGY
-543 NRIYLGDVNNASDDE
+543 NRIYLGDVNSAPGDE
-558 KNWIL
+558 KNWIF

-622 GNNGSNGSLKPG
+622 GNNGSNGSLTPG
-634 GNNNNPGNGS
+634 GNNNNPGNAS

-754 TGSSTSFVIPVELNK
+754 TGSSTSFVIPVEMNK

-810 VTVIGANGSDSSKT
+810 VTVIGVNGSDSSKT
-824 AAANKKMDEVAPE
+824 ATANKKMDEVAPE

-847 KAEYA
+847 KAECA

-899 QAALYLNKVIK
+899 QAALYLNNVVK

-993 KKLVKKLKA
+993 KKLVKNKCNLALLSSSVLPEKRSSKKA
-1002 GDLLYILSIDRL
+1002 AKKKMTAYRKMT
-1014 GRNYEEILLQWRII
+1014 EKMTLLQIPVIVDRA
-1028 TKEKQVDVVVLDMPL
+1028 KDEKGKD
-1043 LDTRKS
+1043 
-1049 GNDLTGTFVAD
+1049 A
-1060 LVLQILSYVAQTERE
+1060 
-1075 NIHQRQK
+1075 QK
-1082 EGIAAAKLR
+1082 E
-1091 GVKFGRPRKDVPER
+1091 
-1105 FWQLKE
+1105 
-1111 DWEDQKITSRE
+1111 WEKVYQVILGCDGQSAE
-1122 AARQLSIAQD
+1122 
-1132 TFLRW
+1132 
-1137 VHGK
+1137 

>member
-1 MEENNNELTRP
+1 
-12 FCTLLR
+12 
-18 MISWKG
+18 
-24 ILIDRKVVGRE
+24 
-35 YKMKHNSKQFLAL
+35 MKHNSKQFLAL

-71 GDTLSE
+71 E
-77 NKQDSDEAGQ
+77 NAVNANVQDSAEAGQ
-87 TEPEAAAGQTE
+87 TEPEATAGHTEPEAAAGQTE
-98 SEAAAGQ
+98 TEAAAGQ

-295 FKEGSELSMKEGE
+295 FKEGTELSMKEGE
-308 VQKLTPQFT
+308 VQELTPQFT

-824 AAANKKMDEVAPE
+824 ATANKKMDEVAPE

-910 YLIVPENAEIPAGLD
+910 YLIVPENVEIPAGLD

-993 KKLVKKLKA
+993 KKLVKNKCNLALLSSNVLPEKRSSKKA
-1002 GDLLYILSIDRL
+1002 AKKKMTAYRKMT
-1014 GRNYEEILLQWRII
+1014 EKMTLLQIPVIVDRA
-1028 TKEKQVDVVVLDMPL
+1028 KDEKGKD
-1043 LDTRKS
+1043 
-1049 GNDLTGTFVAD
+1049 A
-1060 LVLQILSYVAQTERE
+1060 
-1075 NIHQRQK
+1075 QK
-1082 EGIAAAKLR
+1082 E
-1091 GVKFGRPRKDVPER
+1091 
-1105 FWQLKE
+1105 
-1111 DWEDQKITSRE
+1111 WEKVYKVILGCDGQSAE
-1122 AARQLSIAQD
+1122 
-1132 TFLRW
+1132 
-1137 VHGK
+1137 

>member
-1 MEENNNELTRP
+1 MEENYNKLTRP

-24 ILIDRKVVGRE
+24 ILVDRKVVGRE

-71 GDTLSE
+71 EDTLSE

-98 SEAAAGQ
+98 SEAAAGQTETEAAAGQ

-308 VQKLTPQFT
+308 VQELTPQFT
-317 PALSASETAPD
+317 PALSASETAQD

-376 KVTVTASETENKTL
+376 KVTVTASETENKIL
-390 TDGNY
+390 TDGSY

-428 TGYDYLYMGSAADA
+428 TGYDYLYMGPAADA

-622 GNNGSNGSLKPG
+622 GNNGSNGSLTPG

-810 VTVIGANGSDSSKT
+810 VTVIGVNGSDSSKMAT
-824 AAANKKMDEVAPE
+824 ANKKMDEVAPE

-950 ELGQLDKVTTVGVKK
+950 ELGQLDKVITVGVKK

-993 KKLVKKLKA
+993 KKLVKNKCNLALLSSSVLPEKRSSKKA
-1002 GDLLYILSIDRL
+1002 AKKKMTAYRKMT
-1014 GRNYEEILLQWRII
+1014 EKMTLLQIPVIVDRA
-1028 TKEKQVDVVVLDMPL
+1028 KDEKGKD
-1043 LDTRKS
+1043 
-1049 GNDLTGTFVAD
+1049 A
-1060 LVLQILSYVAQTERE
+1060 
-1075 NIHQRQK
+1075 QK
-1082 EGIAAAKLR
+1082 EWEKVYQVI
-1091 GVKFGRPRKDVPER
+1091 FGCDGQSAE
-1105 FWQLKE
+1105 
-1111 DWEDQKITSRE
+1111 
-1122 AARQLSIAQD
+1122 
-1132 TFLRW
+1132 
-1137 VHGK
+1137 

>member
-1 MEENNNELTRP
+1 
-12 FCTLLR
+12 
-18 MISWKG
+18 
-24 ILIDRKVVGRE
+24 
-35 YKMKHNSKQFLAL
+35 MKHNSKQFLAL

-71 GDTLSE
+71 E
-77 NKQDSDEAGQ
+77 NAVNANVQDSAEAGQ
-87 TEPEAAAGQTE
+87 TEPEAAAGHTESEAADGQTE
-98 SEAAAGQ
+98 PEAAAGQ

-124 NQVAVEK
+124 NLVAVEK

-162 AGALKDGEY
+162 SGALKDGEY

-295 FKEGSELSMKEGE
+295 FKEGTELSMKEGE

-622 GNNGSNGSLKPG
+622 GNNGSNGSLTPG

-783 HEIKYTIFVYIAE
+783 HEIKYTIFVYISE

-824 AAANKKMDEVAPE
+824 ATANKKMDEVAPE

-899 QAALYLNKVIK
+899 QAALYLNNVVK

-993 KKLVKKLKA
+993 KKLVKNKCNLALLSSSVLPEKRSSKKA
-1002 GDLLYILSIDRL
+1002 AKKKMTAYRKMT
-1014 GRNYEEILLQWRII
+1014 EKMTLLQIPVIVDRA
-1028 TKEKQVDVVVLDMPL
+1028 KDEKGKD
-1043 LDTRKS
+1043 
-1049 GNDLTGTFVAD
+1049 A
-1060 LVLQILSYVAQTERE
+1060 
-1075 NIHQRQK
+1075 QK
-1082 EGIAAAKLR
+1082 E
-1091 GVKFGRPRKDVPER
+1091 
-1105 FWQLKE
+1105 
-1111 DWEDQKITSRE
+1111 WEKVYQVILGCDGQSAE
-1122 AARQLSIAQD
+1122 
-1132 TFLRW
+1132 
-1137 VHGK
+1137 

>member
-71 GDTLSE
+71 EDTLSE

-87 TEPEAAAGQTE
+87 TEPEATAGQTE
-98 SEAAAGQ
+98 LEAAAGQ

-308 VQKLTPQFT
+308 VQELTPQFT

-342 KSGTQAEV
+342 KSGTQAEL

-428 TGYDYLYMGSAADA
+428 IGYDYLYMGSAADA

-932 QPADHVYAGS
+932 QPADRVYAGS

-979 KEVIYAGTSGKLNY
+979 KEVIYAGTSDKLNY
-993 KKLVKKLKA
+993 KKLVKNKCNLALLSSSVLPEKRSSKKA
-1002 GDLLYILSIDRL
+1002 AKKKMTAYRKMT
-1014 GRNYEEILLQWRII
+1014 EKMTLLQIPVIVDRA
-1028 TKEKQVDVVVLDMPL
+1028 KDEKGKD
-1043 LDTRKS
+1043 
-1049 GNDLTGTFVAD
+1049 A
-1060 LVLQILSYVAQTERE
+1060 
-1075 NIHQRQK
+1075 QK
-1082 EGIAAAKLR
+1082 E
-1091 GVKFGRPRKDVPER
+1091 
-1105 FWQLKE
+1105 
-1111 DWEDQKITSRE
+1111 WEKVYQVILGCDGQSAE
-1122 AARQLSIAQD
+1122 
-1132 TFLRW
+1132 
-1137 VHGK
+1137 

>member
-1 MEENNNELTRP
+1 
-12 FCTLLR
+12 
-18 MISWKG
+18 
-24 ILIDRKVVGRE
+24 
-35 YKMKHNSKQFLAL
+35 MKHNSKQFLAL
-48 FMAVS
+48 FMAAS

-71 GDTLSE
+71 EDTLSE

-87 TEPEAAAGQTE
+87 TESEAAAGQTE
-98 SEAAAGQ
+98 TEAAAGQ

-289 VITELS
+289 AITELS
-295 FKEGSELSMKEGE
+295 FKEGAELSMKKGE
-308 VQKLTPQFT
+308 VQELTPQFT

-364 NNAEGTELKATC
+364 NNAEGTGLKATC

-403 KMFKVTNCILTS
+403 KMFKVTNCILSS

-428 TGYDYLYMGSAADA
+428 TGYDYLYMGPAADA

-472 GIAVAAHSIKKD
+472 GIAVAAHSIKND

-573 FQIPVEKLDEVMT
+573 FQIPVEKLDEVMK

-622 GNNGSNGSLKPG
+622 GNNGSNGSLTPG

-708 GGTGKVSITCSK
+708 GGTGKVRISCSK

-730 TITFSSPHY
+730 TITFSSTHY
-739 QYVKANGNVYYPSAK
+739 QYVKANGNVYYPSSK

-769 NNSVVGMTTAMSTA
+769 NNTIVGMTTAMSAA

-796 AAKANASARANGKE
+796 AAKANASTRANGKE
-810 VTVIGANGSDSSKT
+810 ITVIGVNGSDSSKT
-824 AAANKKMDEVAPE
+824 AAASKKLDEVAPE

-847 KAEYA
+847 KAEHA

-869 DMNKKTG
+869 DMSKKTG

-882 KWKEASEIS
+882 KWKQSSDTS

-899 QAALYLNKVIK
+899 QAALYLNKVVK

-932 QPADHVYAGS
+932 QPADHIYAGT
-942 NKTISLME
+942 NKIISKIAK
-950 ELGQLDKVTTVGVKK
+950 LGQTDKVTAVGVKK
-965 NKCKNETIKEKMAE
+965 KKCKNETIKEKME
-979 KEVIYAGTSGKLNY
+979 KKEIIYTGKSGKLNY
-993 KKLVKKLKA
+993 KKLVKNKCDLALLSSGILPKKGSSKKA
-1002 GDLLYILSIDRL
+1002 ARKKMKAYQKMTEKMTLLEMPVIVDRSKDEKGKDAKKEWEKVYQVIL
-1014 GRNYEEILLQWRII
+1014 GC
-1028 TKEKQVDVVVLDMPL
+1028 
-1043 LDTRKS
+1043 
-1049 GNDLTGTFVAD
+1049 
-1060 LVLQILSYVAQTERE
+1060 
-1075 NIHQRQK
+1075 
-1082 EGIAAAKLR
+1082 
-1091 GVKFGRPRKDVPER
+1091 
-1105 FWQLKE
+1105 
-1111 DWEDQKITSRE
+1111 EDQSAE
-1122 AARQLSIAQD
+1122 
-1132 TFLRW
+1132 
-1137 VHGK
+1137 

>member
-1 MEENNNELTRP
+1 MEENYNKLTRP

-24 ILIDRKVVGRE
+24 ISVDRKVVGRE

-71 GDTLSE
+71 EDTSSE
-77 NKQDSDEAGQ
+77 NKQDNDEAGQ

-98 SEAAAGQ
+98 TEAAAGQ

-229 HAKPREGEAGVTFE
+229 HAKPREGEAGVAFE

-328 MTWTSSDPKIVTVA
+328 MTWTSSDPEVVTVA

-376 KVTVTASETENKTL
+376 KVTVTASETASETENKTL

-533 AAVTLSGQGY
+533 AAVTLSGRGY

-824 AAANKKMDEVAPE
+824 ATANKKMDEVAPE

-899 QAALYLNKVIK
+899 QATLYLNNVVK

-993 KKLVKKLKA
+993 KKLVKNKCNLALLSSSVLPEKRSSKKA
-1002 GDLLYILSIDRL
+1002 AKKKMTAYRKMT
-1014 GRNYEEILLQWRII
+1014 EKMTLLQIPVIVDRA
-1028 TKEKQVDVVVLDMPL
+1028 KDEKGKD
-1043 LDTRKS
+1043 
-1049 GNDLTGTFVAD
+1049 A
-1060 LVLQILSYVAQTERE
+1060 
-1075 NIHQRQK
+1075 QK
-1082 EGIAAAKLR
+1082 E
-1091 GVKFGRPRKDVPER
+1091 
-1105 FWQLKE
+1105 
-1111 DWEDQKITSRE
+1111 WEKVYQVILGCDGQSGE
-1122 AARQLSIAQD
+1122 
-1132 TFLRW
+1132 
-1137 VHGK
+1137 

>member
-1 MEENNNELTRP
+1 
-12 FCTLLR
+12 
-18 MISWKG
+18 
-24 ILIDRKVVGRE
+24 
-35 YKMKHNSKQFLAL
+35 MKHNSKQFLAL
-48 FMAVS
+48 FMAAS

-71 GDTLSE
+71 EDTLSE
-77 NKQDSDEAGQ
+77 NKQDNDEAGQ

-98 SEAAAGQ
+98 SEATAGQTEPEAAAGQ

-171 GVDADHFSAKL
+171 SVDADHFSAKL

-218 WVKVNGTQNIY
+218 WVKVNGIQNIY

-308 VQKLTPQFT
+308 VQELTPQFT

-390 TDGNY
+390 TDGSY

-472 GIAVAAHSIKKD
+472 GIAVAAHSIKND

-824 AAANKKMDEVAPE
+824 ATANKKMDEVAPE

-993 KKLVKKLKA
+993 KKLVKNKCNLALLSSSVLPEKRSSKKA
-1002 GDLLYILSIDRL
+1002 AKKKMTAYRKMT
-1014 GRNYEEILLQWRII
+1014 EKMTLLQIPVIVDRA
-1028 TKEKQVDVVVLDMPL
+1028 KDEKGKD
-1043 LDTRKS
+1043 
-1049 GNDLTGTFVAD
+1049 A
-1060 LVLQILSYVAQTERE
+1060 
-1075 NIHQRQK
+1075 QK
-1082 EGIAAAKLR
+1082 E
-1091 GVKFGRPRKDVPER
+1091 
-1105 FWQLKE
+1105 
-1111 DWEDQKITSRE
+1111 WEKVYQVILGCDGQSVE
-1122 AARQLSIAQD
+1122 
-1132 TFLRW
+1132 
-1137 VHGK
+1137 

>member
-24 ILIDRKVVGRE
+24 ILVDRKVVGRE

-87 TEPEAAAGQTE
+87 TEPEATAGQTESEAAAGQTE
-98 SEAAAGQ
+98 TEAAAGQ

-289 VITELS
+289 IITELS

-308 VQKLTPQFT
+308 VQELTPQFT

-428 TGYDYLYMGSAADA
+428 IGYDYLYMGSAADA

-622 GNNGSNGSLKPG
+622 GNNGSNGSLTPG

-655 NGNSGTTGNNTTN
+655 NGNSGTTGNNATN

-932 QPADHVYAGS
+932 QPADRVYAGS

-993 KKLVKKLKA
+993 KKLVKNKCNLALLSSSVLPEKRSSKKA
-1002 GDLLYILSIDRL
+1002 AKKKMTAYRKMT
-1014 GRNYEEILLQWRII
+1014 EKMTLLQIPVIVDRA
-1028 TKEKQVDVVVLDMPL
+1028 KDEKGKD
-1043 LDTRKS
+1043 
-1049 GNDLTGTFVAD
+1049 A
-1060 LVLQILSYVAQTERE
+1060 
-1075 NIHQRQK
+1075 QK
-1082 EGIAAAKLR
+1082 E
-1091 GVKFGRPRKDVPER
+1091 
-1105 FWQLKE
+1105 
-1111 DWEDQKITSRE
+1111 WEKVYKVILGCDGQSAE
-1122 AARQLSIAQD
+1122 
-1132 TFLRW
+1132 
-1137 VHGK
+1137 

>member
-1 MEENNNELTRP
+1 
-12 FCTLLR
+12 
-18 MISWKG
+18 
-24 ILIDRKVVGRE
+24 
-35 YKMKHNSKQFLAL
+35 MKHNSKQFLAL

-71 GDTLSE
+71 EDTLSE
-77 NKQDSDEAGQ
+77 NKQDNDEAGQ

-98 SEAAAGQ
+98 SEATAGQTEPEAAAGQ

-171 GVDADHFSAKL
+171 SVDADHFSAKL

-218 WVKVNGTQNIY
+218 WVKVNGIQNIY

-308 VQKLTPQFT
+308 VQELTPQFT

-328 MTWTSSDPKIVTVA
+328 MTWTSSDPEVVTVV

-390 TDGNY
+390 TDGSY

-428 TGYDYLYMGSAADA
+428 TGYDYLYMGSADDA

-543 NRIYLGDVNNASDDE
+543 NRIYLGDEKNAPGDE
-558 KNWIL
+558 KNWIF

-708 GGTGKVSITCSK
+708 GGTGKVNITCSK

-754 TGSSTSFVIPVELNK
+754 SGSSTSFVIPVELNK

-824 AAANKKMDEVAPE
+824 ATANKKMDEVAPE

-899 QAALYLNKVIK
+899 QAELYLNNVVK

-993 KKLVKKLKA
+993 KKLVKNKCNLALLSSSVLPEKRSSKKA
-1002 GDLLYILSIDRL
+1002 AKKKMTAYRKMT
-1014 GRNYEEILLQWRII
+1014 EKMTLLQIPVIVDRA
-1028 TKEKQVDVVVLDMPL
+1028 KDEKGKD
-1043 LDTRKS
+1043 
-1049 GNDLTGTFVAD
+1049 A
-1060 LVLQILSYVAQTERE
+1060 
-1075 NIHQRQK
+1075 QK
-1082 EGIAAAKLR
+1082 E
-1091 GVKFGRPRKDVPER
+1091 
-1105 FWQLKE
+1105 
-1111 DWEDQKITSRE
+1111 WEKVYQVILGCDGQSAE
-1122 AARQLSIAQD
+1122 
-1132 TFLRW
+1132 
-1137 VHGK
+1137 

>member
-1 MEENNNELTRP
+1 
-12 FCTLLR
+12 
-18 MISWKG
+18 
-24 ILIDRKVVGRE
+24 
-35 YKMKHNSKQFLAL
+35 MKHNSKQFLAL

-71 GDTLSE
+71 E
-77 NKQDSDEAGQ
+77 NAVNANVQDSAEAGQ
-87 TEPEAAAGQTE
+87 TEPEATAGQTESEAAAGQTE
-98 SEAAAGQ
+98 TEAAAGQ

-295 FKEGSELSMKEGE
+295 FKEGTELSMKEGE
-308 VQKLTPQFT
+308 VQELTPQFT

-622 GNNGSNGSLKPG
+622 GNNGSNGSLTPG

-655 NGNSGTTGNNTTN
+655 NGNSGTTENNTTN
-668 NGKPDQESKYESD
+668 NRKPDQESKYESD

-824 AAANKKMDEVAPE
+824 ATANKKMDEVAPE

-910 YLIVPENAEIPAGLD
+910 YLIVPENVEIPAGLD

-993 KKLVKKLKA
+993 KKLVKNKCNLALLSSSVLPEKRSSKKA
-1002 GDLLYILSIDRL
+1002 AKKKMTAYRKMT
-1014 GRNYEEILLQWRII
+1014 EKMTLLQIPVIVDRA
-1028 TKEKQVDVVVLDMPL
+1028 KDEKGKD
-1043 LDTRKS
+1043 
-1049 GNDLTGTFVAD
+1049 A
-1060 LVLQILSYVAQTERE
+1060 
-1075 NIHQRQK
+1075 QK
-1082 EGIAAAKLR
+1082 E
-1091 GVKFGRPRKDVPER
+1091 
-1105 FWQLKE
+1105 
-1111 DWEDQKITSRE
+1111 WEKVYKVILGCDGQSAE
-1122 AARQLSIAQD
+1122 
-1132 TFLRW
+1132 
-1137 VHGK
+1137 

>member
-1 MEENNNELTRP
+1 
-12 FCTLLR
+12 
-18 MISWKG
+18 
-24 ILIDRKVVGRE
+24 
-35 YKMKHNSKQFLAL
+35 MKHNSKQFLAL

-71 GDTLSE
+71 E
-77 NKQDSDEAGQ
+77 NAVNANVQDSAEAGQ
-87 TEPEAAAGQTE
+87 TEPEATAGQTESEAAAGQTE
-98 SEAAAGQ
+98 TEAAAGQ

-295 FKEGSELSMKEGE
+295 FKEGTELSMKEGE

-364 NNAEGTELKATC
+364 NNAEGTGLKATC

-390 TDGNY
+390 TDGSY

-428 TGYDYLYMGSAADA
+428 TGYDYLYMGPAADA

-472 GIAVAAHSIKKD
+472 GIAVAAHSIKND

-533 AAVTLSGQGY
+533 AAVTLSGHGY

-668 NGKPDQESKYESD
+668 NGKPDKESKYESD
-681 LNKSTARVNSTT
+681 LNKSTAKVNSAT

-824 AAANKKMDEVAPE
+824 ATANKKMDEVAPE

-910 YLIVPENAEIPAGLD
+910 YLIVPENVEIPAGLD

-993 KKLVKKLKA
+993 KKLVKNKCNLALLSSSVMPEKRSSKKA
-1002 GDLLYILSIDRL
+1002 AKKKMTAYRKMT
-1014 GRNYEEILLQWRII
+1014 EKMTLLQIPVIVDRA
-1028 TKEKQVDVVVLDMPL
+1028 KDEKGKD
-1043 LDTRKS
+1043 
-1049 GNDLTGTFVAD
+1049 A
-1060 LVLQILSYVAQTERE
+1060 
-1075 NIHQRQK
+1075 QK
-1082 EGIAAAKLR
+1082 E
-1091 GVKFGRPRKDVPER
+1091 
-1105 FWQLKE
+1105 
-1111 DWEDQKITSRE
+1111 WEKVYKVILGCDGQSAE
-1122 AARQLSIAQD
+1122 
-1132 TFLRW
+1132 
-1137 VHGK
+1137 

>member
-1 MEENNNELTRP
+1 MEENYNKLTRP

-24 ILIDRKVVGRE
+24 ILVDRKVVGRE

-71 GDTLSE
+71 E
-77 NKQDSDEAGQ
+77 NAVNANVQDSAEAGQ

-98 SEAAAGQ
+98 LEAAAGQTETEAAAGQ

-308 VQKLTPQFT
+308 VQELTPQFT

-328 MTWTSSDPKIVTVA
+328 MTWTSSDPEVVTVA
-342 KSGTQAEV
+342 KSGTQAEL

-364 NNAEGTELKATC
+364 KNAEGTELKATC

-442 AEAAAKDYISYV
+442 AEAVAKDYISYV

-573 FQIPVEKLDEVMT
+573 FQIPVEKLDEEMT

-622 GNNGSNGSLKPG
+622 GNNGSNGSLTPG

-993 KKLVKKLKA
+993 KKLVKNKCNLALLSSSVLPEKRSSKKA
-1002 GDLLYILSIDRL
+1002 AKKKMTAYRKMT
-1014 GRNYEEILLQWRII
+1014 EKMTLLQIPVIVDRA
-1028 TKEKQVDVVVLDMPL
+1028 KDEKGKD
-1043 LDTRKS
+1043 
-1049 GNDLTGTFVAD
+1049 A
-1060 LVLQILSYVAQTERE
+1060 
-1075 NIHQRQK
+1075 QK
-1082 EGIAAAKLR
+1082 E
-1091 GVKFGRPRKDVPER
+1091 
-1105 FWQLKE
+1105 
-1111 DWEDQKITSRE
+1111 WEKVYQVILGCDGQSAE
-1122 AARQLSIAQD
+1122 
-1132 TFLRW
+1132 
-1137 VHGK
+1137 

>member
-1 MEENNNELTRP
+1 MEENYNKLTRP

-24 ILIDRKVVGRE
+24 ILVDRKVVGRE

-71 GDTLSE
+71 EDTLSE
-77 NKQDSDEAGQ
+77 NKQDSDEVGQ
-87 TEPEAAAGQTE
+87 TEPEATAGQTE
-98 SEAAAGQ
+98 LEAAAGQ

-308 VQKLTPQFT
+308 VQELTPQFT

-328 MTWTSSDPKIVTVA
+328 MTWTSSDPEVVTVA
-342 KSGTQAEV
+342 KSGTQAEL

-364 NNAEGTELKATC
+364 KNAEGTELKATC

-622 GNNGSNGSLKPG
+622 GNNGSNGSLTPG

-824 AAANKKMDEVAPE
+824 ATANKKMDEVAPE

-910 YLIVPENAEIPAGLD
+910 YLIVPENVEIPAGLD

-993 KKLVKKLKA
+993 KKLVKNKCNLALLSSSVLPEKRSSKKA
-1002 GDLLYILSIDRL
+1002 AKKKMTAYRKMT
-1014 GRNYEEILLQWRII
+1014 EKMTLLQIPVIVDRA
-1028 TKEKQVDVVVLDMPL
+1028 KDEKGKD
-1043 LDTRKS
+1043 
-1049 GNDLTGTFVAD
+1049 A
-1060 LVLQILSYVAQTERE
+1060 
-1075 NIHQRQK
+1075 QK
-1082 EGIAAAKLR
+1082 E
-1091 GVKFGRPRKDVPER
+1091 
-1105 FWQLKE
+1105 
-1111 DWEDQKITSRE
+1111 WEKVYKVILGCDGQSAE
-1122 AARQLSIAQD
+1122 
-1132 TFLRW
+1132 
-1137 VHGK
+1137 

>member
-1 MEENNNELTRP
+1 MEENYNKLTRP

-71 GDTLSE
+71 EDTLSE
-77 NKQDSDEAGQ
+77 NKQDSDEVGQ
-87 TEPEAAAGQTE
+87 TEPEATVGQTE
-98 SEAAAGQ
+98 LEAAAGQ

-308 VQKLTPQFT
+308 VQELTPQFT

-328 MTWTSSDPKIVTVA
+328 MTWTSSDPEVVTVA
-342 KSGTQAEV
+342 KSGTQAEL

-364 NNAEGTELKATC
+364 KNAEGTELKATC

-573 FQIPVEKLDEVMT
+573 FRIPVEKLDEVMT

-622 GNNGSNGSLKPG
+622 GNNGSNGSLIPG

-932 QPADHVYAGS
+932 QPADRVYAGS

-979 KEVIYAGTSGKLNY
+979 KEVIYAGTSDKLNY
-993 KKLVKKLKA
+993 KKLVKNKCNLALLSSSVLPEKRSSKKA
-1002 GDLLYILSIDRL
+1002 AKKKMTAYRKMT
-1014 GRNYEEILLQWRII
+1014 EKMTLLQIPVIVDRA
-1028 TKEKQVDVVVLDMPL
+1028 KDEKGKD
-1043 LDTRKS
+1043 
-1049 GNDLTGTFVAD
+1049 A
-1060 LVLQILSYVAQTERE
+1060 
-1075 NIHQRQK
+1075 QK
-1082 EGIAAAKLR
+1082 E
-1091 GVKFGRPRKDVPER
+1091 
-1105 FWQLKE
+1105 
-1111 DWEDQKITSRE
+1111 WEKVYQVILGCDGQSAE
-1122 AARQLSIAQD
+1122 
-1132 TFLRW
+1132 
-1137 VHGK
+1137 